1 MADRS
6 MTRTRPRAPDLLLL
20 DEVACLA
27 LRAATF
33 EELAS
38 GLAAAAAG
46 HGYSIHVV
54 DEGSGGP
61 ARAPVVDPPSGPP
74 KPGPIGSLVVPVRL
88 GAVSCYLEVSEAPG
102 LDPAFWG
109 LVARIAELGLAR
121 ADAEEHTRLTVAHDR
136 RSEERGHRL
145 EVVAES
151 ERRRATQ
158 LHVLNE
164 LAITL
169 NSEADPGLMVD
180 EVLAG
185 ALQLTGALGGSF
197 YLVEGDELRLHA
209 FTASPDLV
217 SRLSLSRHGGID
229 AKELAR
235 EAVVAQKLVRSKG
248 SGDDASGHS
257 GAYMAVPLIAADG
270 EALACLVLAGPPGD
284 AGFTAEDEMLAATLA
299 AHTTVALQNGRRL
312 AREHRVAEY
321 LQQSMLPAIHRT
333 PGVEIDVA
341 YESATDATLVGGDFF
356 DVIPLKR
363 QRTAVVVGDVCGK
376 GLKAATAMAA
386 VRHTL
391 RAYAVLDLDPGRW
404 LTLVNESLA
413 YGDEPMEF
421 VTVALVVVDQ
431 NRRGLEYVLA
441 GHPGPLVASPREV
454 IELEG
459 AHDLPLGVG
468 NGQPYRT
475 RRARMPHDSTLVL
488 FTDGLYEARSGP
500 DMFGVSRLEAAVRGL
515 AATPLQ
521 GSADR
526 LVAEAR
532 AFSGGHLADDVVVM
546 LLRLTGR

>member
-6 MTRTRPRAPDLLLL
+6 MTRTRPWASDLLLL
-20 DEVACLA
+20 DEVARLA

-38 GLAAAAAG
+38 GLAAAAAA

-54 DEGSGGP
+54 EEGSGSP
-61 ARAPVVDPPSGPP
+61 ACAPVVDPPSGPP

-88 GAVSCYLEVSEAPG
+88 GGVSCYLEVAEAPR

-121 ADAEEHTRLTVAHDR
+121 ADAEEHTRLIVAHDR

-158 LHVLNE
+158 LHVLNQ

-197 YLVEGDELRLHA
+197 YVVEGEELRLHA

-217 SRLSLSRHGGID
+217 SRLSHSRHGGID
-229 AKELAR
+229 TKELAR

-257 GAYMAVPLIAADG
+257 GAYMAVPLTAADG

-321 LQQSMLPAIHRT
+321 LQQSMLPAIHRI

-376 GLKAATAMAA
+376 GLKAATRMAA

-413 YGDEPMEF
+413 YGDEPIEF

-431 NRRGLEYVLA
+431 SRWGLEYVLA
-441 GHPGPLVASPREV
+441 GHPGPLVASAAEV

-468 NGQPYRT
+468 NEPYRT
-475 RRARMPHDSTLVL
+475 RRAQMPHDSTLVL
-488 FTDGLYEARSGP
+488 FTDGLYEARSGT
-500 DMFGVSRLEAAVRGL
+500 DMFGVSRLEAAVRRL

-546 LLRLTGR
+546 LVRLTGR